1 MQEALSPPAPNGQC
15 SSLCRSKCGTA
26 LEPRSKQCP
35 RAQIP
40 QCDPPLYTPHIQE
53 GFSPGSLNPL
63 ERQDKRGLFPT
74 LLLITTGKK
83 EAAVPVFGH

>member
-1 MQEALSPPAPNGQC
+1 MVSVRPCAGPSVGQHWNQGQNNVPVPKFP
-15 SSLCRSKCGTA
+15 SVT
-26 LEPRSKQCP
+26 
-35 RAQIP
+35 
-40 QCDPPLYTPHIQE
+40 PPLYTPHIQE

-83 EAAVPVFGH
+83 EAAVPVFGR